1 MPGTKKMWLE
11 TSQLQDQPNCVREE
25 MDDIFLLGRIEQ
37 QGLESKCKPTK
48 RLDISA
54 CGLIGS
60 FGFVVWTWEPQNAI
74 SELS

>member
-11 TSQLQDQPNCVREE
+11 TSQLQDQPNCDREE

-60 FGFVVWTWEPQNAI
+60 LVLFFLDLGTPKCK
-74 SELS
+74 L